1 MMKKIIV
8 AYFLLIG
15 VVSLAQVQ
23 KQNIEKSTTTR
34 KAEFPGGDDAFRKE
48 FMNMVHAYFDAQYY
62 AVNGQFVFIFDID
75 KRGNISNL
83 DITPKVKNSE
93 TFIEDMQFAMKKVK
107 NKWKPALKDGKP
119 TNSKYIIKINF
130 YTDHTDG

>member
-15 VVSLAQVQ
+15 VVSFAQVQ
-23 KQNIEKSTTTR
+23 EQNTEKSSTTR

-107 NKWKPALKDGKP
+107 NKWKPALKDGQP